1 MRHQRSTTAA
11 WLCLAA
17 LCALAPA
24 MSAQATTGNSS
35 VYPSISSSPL
45 TVDASYHPGSIEPLF
60 NMTNYFL
67 NVVQPRAWPADLIG
81 TDFSKISQNLQ
92 ALVKEYNGSVESS
105 ILISMSEH
113 PDHIIWTLK
122 VALYE
127 VGFIVCT
134 LIGIIFIVF
143 MPIVGFFFCV
153 CRCCCLNCGGEMRQR
168 EKDITSCRRHTFGT
182 FLAIVTIIMLAG
194 IACAFTTNEQT
205 TTSMKKLP
213 KLVADNL
220 KDLSTFISD
229 IPKQGNDILNQYGTF
244 SGLVMGQLSSI
255 DSTVGGSLQTSIGD
269 QARPLQSRALAL
281 YEKMQNISATL
292 QNVDSSQ
299 RNLLS
304 GVAKLSAA
312 LEVERQN
319 LSAIL
324 GACGPNCAAT
334 SAKLTDL
341 SIAGNFSNMANLS
354 EQIASVDSAL
364 KTNIS
369 ALVLEGNKTI
379 ADIPSRVK
387 NETGAAVADAQK
399 QLDNINVTVSNI
411 RTDIFDKFLQSN
423 FSVQINSINT
433 SITPALNQFPDYEH
447 YRWIAGVVLCCM
459 ILAICLMNILGLL
472 FGTCG
477 YDTHKGPVDR
487 GCASNCG
494 GSFLMASVG
503 LSFIFSWIL
512 MILVTILFF
521 SFGNVH
527 KLLCEPLAS
536 KDFLKFADS
545 MAFPGIPTGNNSII
559 LRLLNMNGSV
569 STLDIYNGCAKNGGT
584 YSVLNLETQYNLDNY
599 LNITK
604 YEGDLNKA
612 LEKMNVS
619 FSDIKLLN
627 AAGQESLKNFSDNG
641 LNNINFSTFFTEI
654 DKGVVKLNL
663 SQFAMELRNISSNSA
678 INDSAN
684 NLERMDRQ
692 QVVPLQGKLDE
703 LKRNIEYLRDEANK
717 TKVEVG
723 DINRDFGNFEN
734 SLNKNGS
741 LLINA
746 TIENLL
752 GTVRGLLKDYINWS
766 RDMVMNKLAPCK
778 PLANLIDSIEL
789 IGCKYLVNSMNSFW
803 FGLGWATIFLIPSV
817 IFAVKLA
824 KFYRRMDT
832 EDSYSESVNSSAHKL
847 PRAKNGDKGNK
858 MA

>member
-1 MRHQRSTTAA
+1 MRQLRHATVA

-24 MSAQATTGNSS
+24 MSAQAISGNSS
-35 VYPSISSSPL
+35 SYPAYPSITSSPL
-45 TVDASYHPGSIEPLF
+45 TVDASYQPGSIEPLF

-67 NVVQPRAWPADLIG
+67 NVVQPRAWPSDLIG

-105 ILISMSEH
+105 FLISMSEH
-113 PDHIIWTLK
+113 PDHTIWTLK

-127 VGFIVCT
+127 VGFIVCA

-153 CRCCCLNCGGEMRQR
+153 CRCCLNCGGEMHQR
-168 EKDITSCRRHTFGT
+168 EKDITPCRRHTFGT

-194 IACAFTTNEQT
+194 IACAFATNEQT

-213 KLVADNL
+213 KLMTDNL
-220 KDLSTFISD
+220 RDLATFISD
-229 IPKQGNDILNQYGTF
+229 IPKQGNQILNQYGTF
-244 SGLVMGQLSSI
+244 SSRVMGQLSSI
-255 DSTVGGSLQTSIGD
+255 DSSVGGSLQTNIGD

-281 YEKMQNISATL
+281 YAKMQNISATL

-299 RNLLS
+299 RNLLG
-304 GVAKLSAA
+304 GVAKLSAD
-312 LEVERQN
+312 LEAQRQN
-319 LSAIL
+319 LTGIL
-324 GACGPNCAAT
+324 GACGPNCSVA
-334 SAKLTDL
+334 SAKLTNL

-364 KTNIS
+364 KTNIT

-387 NETGAAVADAQK
+387 NETVTSVADAQK

-411 RTDIFDKFLQSN
+411 RRDIFDKFLQSD
-423 FSVQINSINT
+423 FSVQINTINT
-433 SITPALNQFPDYEH
+433 SITPVLNQFPDYEH

-477 YDTHKGPVDR
+477 YDRNRSPTDR

-545 MAFPGIPTGNNSII
+545 MAFPGIPTGNGSVI
-559 LRLLNMNGSV
+559 LRLLNMSGNV
-569 STLDIYNGCAKNGGT
+569 STLDIYNGCTKNGGT
-584 YSVLNLETQYNLDNY
+584 YSVLHLETQYNLDNY

-604 YEGDLNKA
+604 YEADLNKA

-619 FSDIKLLN
+619 FSDIKLLS
-627 AAGQESLKNFSDNG
+627 ATGQQSLTNFSDNG

-663 SQFAMELRNISSNSA
+663 SQFAMELRNISNNSN
-678 INDSAN
+678 ITDSAN
-684 NLERMDRQ
+684 NLERMDRE

-703 LKRNIEYLRDEANK
+703 LKRSVEYLKDEANK

-723 DINRDFGNFEN
+723 NIIDDFRKFEK
-734 SLNKNGS
+734 SLNENGS

-746 TIENLL
+746 TVENLL
-752 GTVRGLLKDYINWS
+752 GTVRSLLRDYISWS

-832 EDSYSESVNSSAHKL
+832 EDDYS
-847 PRAKNGDKGNK
+847 D
-858 MA
+858 